1 MTRKALLL
9 GVGCLVLLGAGCA
22 GSSTPAVVDGGVYRT
37 VDLAAHWT
45 QPAVLVQSGK
55 LGSIANVSVASA
67 AFDPQDPA
75 TMYVGTTQNGLLMT
89 LDSGASWQQARGL
102 ETGEVGG
109 VAVDPQDKCTVFVA
123 RANQIMKTENCGR
136 DWGQAYFDP
145 RVAQVFTT
153 VAISPQNTHVV
164 YAGDADG
171 DLIRTDD
178 AGLSWRVLTRV
189 EARINKITI
198 DPRNANIIY
207 AATNGA
213 GVLKT
218 TDGGT
223 TWRAINASTDTFQA
237 RNPSMVVIDSANSNV
252 LYLVSRNGLLRS
264 EDAGGSWRALALP
277 TPPASTNIR
286 AFAVHP
292 KNPKVL
298 VYSTDTSVVLTADL
312 GVTWTPKKL
321 PTTRSTSFLTFDE
334 GPQNALFLGTIV
346 RAAQ

>member
-9 GVGCLVLLGAGCA
+9 GVGCLALLGAGCA
-22 GSSTPAVVDGGVYRT
+22 SSSTPAVVDGGVYRT
-37 VDLAAHWT
+37 VDLAAHWA
-45 QPAVLVQSGK
+45 QPAMLVQNGK
-55 LGSIANVSVASA
+55 VGSIANVSVLSA
-67 AFDPQDPA
+67 TFDPQDPA
-75 TMYVGTTQNGLLMT
+75 AMYVGTTQNGLLTT

-102 ETGEVGG
+102 DTGEVDS
-109 VAVDPQDKCTVFVA
+109 VAVDPHDKCTVFA
-123 RANQIMKTENCGR
+123 TRANQVMKTENCGR
-136 DWGQAYFDP
+136 DWTQAYFDP

-153 VAISPQNTHVV
+153 LAINPQNTRVV

-171 DLIRTDD
+171 DLLRTDD
-178 AGLSWRVLTRV
+178 GGASWRVLTRA
-189 EARINKITI
+189 EARINRLTI
-198 DPRNANIIY
+198 DPRNTNVIY

-218 TDGGT
+218 MDGGA
-223 TWRAINASTDTFQA
+223 TWVAINASTDAFQA
-237 RNPSMVVIDSANSNV
+237 RNPLMVVIDATNSGT

-264 EDAGGSWRALALP
+264 DDAGGSWRALALP

-298 VYSTDTSVVLTADL
+298 VYSTDTSIVFTADL

-321 PTTRSTSFLTFDE
+321 PTTRSSSFLLFDE
-334 GPQNALFLGTIV
+334 GPQNALFLGTMV
-346 RAAQ
+346 RNAQ